1 MHVEL
6 ELLSFVSAL
15 VMVSTDDRHL
25 GKEVDETKL
34 RYIKN
39 SRPQIHDDDW
49 VEWGSFRVD
58 FYLYSRVICLYWP
71 TRSNFKIQQAPSILA
86 LSKHH
91 SRFCFLWYNQIG
103 IFVGC
108 VNVSHFCFYVTIKWR
123 NNKIPHCR
131 NNSKIKYLSKC
142 NLCLF

>member
-39 SRPQIHDDDW
+39 SRPQIHDDD
-49 VEWGSFRVD
+49 
-58 FYLYSRVICLYWP
+58 
-71 TRSNFKIQQAPSILA
+71 
-86 LSKHH
+86 
-91 SRFCFLWYNQIG
+91 
-103 IFVGC
+103 
-108 VNVSHFCFYVTIKWR
+108 
-123 NNKIPHCR
+123 
-131 NNSKIKYLSKC
+131 
-142 NLCLF
+142 